1 VSTALS
7 KAHKHDLDLSVFE
20 DVIARGT
27 VEQRAALACQ
37 LAALLGDPET
47 PKAELDAVVPC
58 VVSLAVDPVVAVRRG
73 LARALIRIPKLHS
86 DIVFAIAADNDEIAL
101 DFLRKTRALDVWRML
116 AILRVGDFARQE
128 VIAMRGD
135 VAREVVTEIVE
146 AGSAELVACLLDN
159 ACAPVSS
166 AHCRRLYARFVDEPQ
181 VLDRLLER
189 KDLPLEI
196 RLMHAKRT
204 ANRVYQLMAQ
214 RGWMAANDAEEV
226 VLSAEENTF
235 LKLLE
240 QAEVHELDR
249 VIPFMCEKQFLTP
262 SIILRAACAGRL
274 EVVERALA
282 YLASVPHK
290 RIHGLI
296 YGSSTLSL
304 KAVHK
309 KTGLPASCYP
319 ILRAVFDVAR
329 DARNSGE
336 PLEGE
341 AFGRALI
348 EALMVRYEGL
358 LGREKAATLEMIAR
372 FGDERSKKI
381 AKRLCDDMRRAA

>member
-1 VSTALS
+1 MS
-7 KAHKHDLDLSVFE
+7 KTRKHNLDLSVFE

-27 VEQRAALACQ
+27 VEQRAALASQ
-37 LAALLGDPET
+37 LVALIGDPET
-47 PKAELDAVVPC
+47 PDAERDAVVPSI
-58 VVSLAVDPVVAVRRG
+58 VSLTVDPVVTVRRN
-73 LARALIRIPKLHS
+73 LAHALIRTRKLHS
-86 DIVFAIAADNDEIAL
+86 DIVFAIAADIDEIAL
-101 DFLRKTRALDVWRML
+101 DFLRKTAALDVWRML

-146 AGSAELVACLLDN
+146 TCDGDLVACLLDN
-159 ACAPVSS
+159 VCAPISS
-166 AHCRRLYARFVDEPQ
+166 AHCRRLYTRFADEPQ

-235 LKLLE
+235 LKLLA
-240 QAEVHELDR
+240 QAEMHELDR
-249 VIPFMCEKQFLTP
+249 VIPFMCDKAFLTP

-290 RIHGLI
+290 RIHNLI

-309 KTGLPASCYP
+309 KSGLPASCYP

-329 DARNSGE
+329 EARGSGE
-336 PLEGE
+336 SLEGE
-341 AFGRALI
+341 AFGGALI
-348 EALMVRYEGL
+348 EALMVRYESL
-358 LGREKAATLEMIAR
+358 SGRDKTAILEMIAR
-372 FGDERSKKI
+372 FGDDRSKKI
-381 AKRLCDDMRRAA
+381 AKRLCEDMRRAA